1 MSDFLILSKR
11 LSFDGESPWLT
22 DDLVLSLLEHK
33 ENVDVL
39 LFDLSGKWKA
49 GRSRWNGANVY
60 AFPVSYSRGVIRYL
74 SIVFN
79 YLKILFFSFYLKRNK
94 KYDFVVGFSISF
106 FFLFVPKIMR
116 RSCSSMNVLFLWDF
130 FPFHHRQIG
139 KINDGLSFGVAKM
152 LEKASI
158 YEYDHVALM
167 SEKNKDV
174 FFRLYPEYAGGASVV
189 PVWGKGKTFIEVEK
203 KDDFSEEFLNV
214 VFGGQLTSGRGI
226 EEIVILAKRLRAEG
240 AKVRVH
246 VFGDGSLSYLIK
258 EEAEKNPHLYYWGS
272 VGRSDYKSYLKSADV
287 GLVVTVSGVTYPTF
301 PSKVIDYFSCK
312 KPVVASVE
320 ENTDFGAFVQDYVGA
335 GVAVSAGDNERLY
348 EAVVEF
354 QELKVDGK
362 LNAMGDNA
370 YNYYVSHMEVSNTVL
385 WLKELARKDI

>member
-11 LSFDGESPWLT
+11 LSFDGKSPWLT
-22 DDLVLSLLEHK
+22 DDLVLSLLERQ

-49 GRSRWNGANVY
+49 GRNRWNGANVY
-60 AFPVSYSRGVIRYL
+60 AFPVSCSRGVIRYL

-79 YLKILFFSFYLKRNK
+79 YLKILFFSFCLKRNK
-94 KYDFVVGFSISF
+94 KYDFVVGFSISS
-106 FFLFVPKIMR
+106 FFLFVPKIIQ
-116 RSCSSMNVLFLWDF
+116 RSCSSVNVLFLWDF

-139 KINDGLSFGVAKM
+139 KINNRFAFCFSRV

-174 FFRLYPEYAGGASVV
+174 FFRLYPKYAGGASVV
-189 PVWGKGKTFIEVEK
+189 PVWGKGKVFVEEEK
-203 KDDFSEEFLNV
+203 KDGFSEDFLNV

-226 EEIVILAKRLRAEG
+226 EEIVVLAKRLHAER

-258 EEAEKNPHLYYWGS
+258 EEAKKNPHLYYWGN

-312 KPVVASVE
+312 KPVVACVE
-320 ENTDFGAFVQDYVGA
+320 ENTDFGVFVQDDVGA
-335 GVAVSAGDNERLY
+335 GVAVTAGDNARLY

-362 LNAMGDNA
+362 LNVMGDNA

-385 WLKELARKDI
+385 WLKELVRKDI